1 MQPRMKLS
9 MPGRPRVSHLLLAV
23 LLTVLVKGTL
33 WAHAALLSAEPA
45 PGSVLTHS
53 PARIRLV
60 FSEPVNATVSGI
72 RIASA
77 VPPARDLAVRS
88 DPHDVSAIIAPV
100 TDSLA
105 AGDYRVVWRTV
116 SVDGHKVSGNFSFTV
131 RGDTSRQAS
140 PAKVPPIPE
149 EDTLPAT
156 ATLVGAPA
164 VAAPLRGLA
173 LACMMAL
180 AGLLFFSL
188 RVRTSTARAW
198 RLSFWLSIAA
208 LVVAV
213 AHFIAWTINTA
224 PDHQFDVG
232 WMRALTDTSP
242 GHMELARLAA
252 VALAT
257 AALVIGRRPML
268 SFTFAMSAL
277 VISAGIGHPA
287 AIHPLVTIPMNAIHL
302 GAGAAWLG
310 GLLWLIV
317 AERDDA
323 ARYAHEARRVSTIA
337 LASVVLVVVTGIAQT
352 LFFAGTST
360 AVLHTTYGK
369 IVIVKIIG
377 VVVLLCFGAYHRY
390 KLMPRLIDGV
400 TGARLRDSVRFEVGV
415 FILVVL
421 LGGLLAYIS
430 PHGTSMA
437 VAGLRMP
444 PASVNV
450 P

>member
-1 MQPRMKLS
+1 MLPRMKLFG
-9 MPGRPRVSHLLLAV
+9 PGRSRRSYLLLV
-23 LLTVLVKGTL
+23 VILTILFKGTL

-45 PGSVLTHS
+45 AGSVLTRS

-72 RIASA
+72 RIVSA
-77 VPPARDLAVRS
+77 APPARDLTVRP
-88 DPHDVSAIIAPV
+88 DPHDLSAIMAPI
-100 TDSLA
+100 TDALA
-105 AGDYRVVWRTV
+105 AGDYRVAWRTV

-131 RGDTSRQAS
+131 RGDAIPRANT
-140 PAKVPPIPE
+140 AKAPLIPE
-149 EDTLPAT
+149 GDTLPTA

-188 RVRTSTARAW
+188 RARVSTVRAS

-208 LVVAV
+208 FVIA
-213 AHFIAWTINTA
+213 ASHFIAWTINTA
-224 PDHQFDVG
+224 PDHQFDLRWV
-232 WMRALTDTSP
+232 RALTDTSP

-252 VALAT
+252 VAAATLA
-257 AALVIGRRPML
+257 LIIGRQRML
-268 SFTFAMSAL
+268 SFTFALCAL
-277 VISAGIGHPA
+277 VVSAGIGHPA

-310 GLLWLIV
+310 GLLWLI
-317 AERDDA
+317 AADRDDME
-323 ARYAHEARRVSTIA
+323 RYSHEARRVSSIA
-337 LASVVLVVVTGIAQT
+337 LGSVVLVVLTGIAQT
-352 LFFAGTST
+352 LLFAGTST

-369 IVIVKIIG
+369 VVIVKIIG

-390 KLMPRLIDGV
+390 KLMPRLIDGA

-430 PHGTSMA
+430 PHGA
-437 VAGLRMP
+437 
-444 PASVNV
+444 
-450 P
+450 